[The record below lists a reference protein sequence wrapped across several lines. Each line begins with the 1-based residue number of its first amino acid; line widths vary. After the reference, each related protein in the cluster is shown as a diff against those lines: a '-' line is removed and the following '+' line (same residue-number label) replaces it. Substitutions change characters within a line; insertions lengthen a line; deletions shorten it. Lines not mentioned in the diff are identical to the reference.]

1 MFSVVIPLYNKE
13 EYILRA
19 VESVLSQSF
28 GDFELIIVDDGSS
41 DKSLDV
47 VENIPDPR
55 IRIIQQSNQGV
66 GAARNTGMA
75 KAKYDW
81 IALLDADDAWSPFH
95 LAELVEI
102 INAFSLSKMVSTK
115 VLQLDTSI
123 SITDIEKNTPS
134 VIRVANYFEE
144 AAKDIAIIHSSSVA
158 IRKEVFNE
166 IGGFSDNKMGED
178 LEYWAKIA
186 LSYPVAISDKVTS
199 YYFRGTGGIMESTI
213 VKQKLEVPTLLS
225 LKDISPS
232 VKMLVE
238 KSIQDPSVLKKK
250 CVKKYINSR
259 LFNGVKGSVFNEDIV
274 RAKRFS
280 SLSLP
285 QLDKTFLFLFAFN
298 LTPEPVLKNF
308 FKAYS
313 SIKK

>member
-19 VESVLSQSF
+19 AESVIKQDF
-28 GDFELIIVDDGSS
+28 KEFELIIVDDGSTDSSIERIKNLS
-41 DKSLDV
+41 DDRIKV
-47 VENIPDPR
+47 VKQP
-55 IRIIQQSNQGV
+55 NQGV
-66 GAARNTGMA
+66 GAARNKGMSE
-75 KAKYDW
+75 AKYEW
-81 IALLDADDAWSPFH
+81 IAFLDADDAWSSFH
-95 LAELVEI
+95 LSELDKI
-102 INAFSLSKMVSTK
+102 INAYPLSKMVSTK

-123 SITDIEKNTPS
+123 SITDIEKNTAS
-134 VIRVANYFEE
+134 VIRVADYFEE

-158 IRKEVFNE
+158 IRKEVFSS
-166 IGGFSDNKMGED
+166 IGGFSDKKMGED

-186 LSYPVAISDKVTS
+186 LSHPVVVSDKVTS
-199 YYFRGTGGIMESTI
+199 YYFRGTGGIMESI
-213 VKQKLEVPTLLS
+213 VKQKLEAPTLLS

-238 KSIQDPSVLKKK
+238 QSIQDPSILKKNNI
-250 CVKKYINSR
+250 KKYINSR
-259 LFNGVKGSVFNEDIV
+259 LFNGVKVSVFNDDII
-274 RAKRFS
+274 RAKKLS

-285 QLDKTFLFLFAFN
+285 QLDKVFIFLFTFK
-298 LTPEPVLKNF
+298 LTPGPVLKNI